1 MNVRQTRRTAGR
13 WIVRAVVAAALSTAL
28 IASVGPALAATPDV
42 IVAQQAADDQT
53 NVGGGVTVKVS
64 RLEAADTVAFTVV
77 LDTHSVNLDTY
88 DLVQLAVLRTP
99 TGEEIAPLAWDAPAG
114 GHHREG
120 TLSFPA
126 TTADG
131 SPLLQPDGGPL
142 LLVIRDI
149 AGVAERTFSW
159 MA

>member
-1 MNVRQTRRTAGR
+1 MNARHTRQTAGH
-13 WIVRAVVAAALSTAL
+13 WVVRAVVVAALSVAL
-28 IASVGPALAATPDV
+28 IGPAAPTLAATTS
-42 IVAQQAADDQT
+42 VAVVRQADAPQT

-64 RLEAADTVAFTVV
+64 RLEAADTLAFKVV

-88 DLVQLAVLRTP
+88 DLGQLAVLRTAS
-99 TGEEIAPLAWDAPAG
+99 GEEIAPYEWEAPAG

-126 TTADG
+126 VATDG

-159 MA
+159 TA

>member
-1 MNVRQTRRTAGR
+1 V
-13 WIVRAVVAAALSTAL
+13 VVAALSVAL
-28 IASVGPALAATPDV
+28 IGPAGPVLAATPAV
-42 IVAQQAADDQT
+42 VMVRQADDPQT

-64 RLEAADTVAFTVV
+64 RLEASDAVAFKVV

-88 DLVQLAVLRTP
+88 DLLQLAVLRTP
-99 TGEEIAPLAWDAPAG
+99 AGEEIAPLAWDAPAG

-120 TLSFPA
+120 MLSFPA
-126 TTADG
+126 AAADG

-159 MA
+159 SA